1 MPARTRPDP
10 ALAGSMCKCAHCPI
24 DRCTDTPHTGRMS
37 NLDRYH
43 EAVSCLD
50 LETSRAVGDYLL
62 GGIIDSI
69 DAEDFERALAAAL
82 DLARVDAR

>member
-1 MPARTRPDP
+1 
-10 ALAGSMCKCAHCPI
+10 
-24 DRCTDTPHTGRMS
+24 MS